1 MVSGSAAPWAAVG
14 ALAPAVRAAL
24 AQAWVVLPAVVQPG
38 AARAA
43 VVGSLAA
50 GPSAAGPS
58 AVGSSAAVFSAG
70 PARPG
75 LVLQMQEARRWGA
88 PTAGLASP
96 AARQAPPAPAGGVG
110 RPSRR
115 SAPGPS
121 PPPRARPALCIRRP
135 APGGSLRHPVPA
147 P

>member
-70 PARPG
+70 AGAAGVFLQIEGGRPLG
-75 LVLQMQEARRWGA
+75 G
-88 PTAGLASP
+88 P
-96 AARQAPPAPAGGVG
+96 AAG
-110 RPSRR
+110 RGL
-115 SAPGPS
+115 PG
-121 PPPRARPALCIRRP
+121 ARPAPPGP
-135 APGGSLRHPVPA
+135 ARGG
-147 P
+147 

>member
-24 AQAWVVLPAVVQPG
+24 AQAWVVLPAVVLPG
-38 AARAA
+38 AVRAA

-50 GPSAAGPS
+50 GPSAAGPW

-75 LVLQMQEARRWGA
+75 LFLQMQGARRLGG
-88 PTAGLASP
+88 PTAGLGTP
-96 AARQAPPAPAGGVG
+96 GGPPGPPAPPRGGG
-110 RPSRR
+110 RPFR
-115 SAPGPS
+115 
-121 PPPRARPALCIRRP
+121 
-135 APGGSLRHPVPA
+135 
-147 P
+147 